1 MDPRDGA
8 ANGAAQPCPTDTW
21 WVELSENFM
30 TEAFVFDALR
40 TPRGK
45 GKKDG
50 SLYEVKPVNLL
61 AGLLGELQRRN
72 GFDTAQVD
80 DVVMGVVSPV
90 GDQGAVL
97 AKVAALKAGWDYR
110 CAGVQI
116 NRFCASGLEAV
127 NLAAQKVRSGWEDLV
142 VAGGVES
149 MSRVPIGSDGGAWA
163 MDPETNSQT
172 LFVPQG
178 IGADLIA
185 TLEGFSR
192 EDLDAFALESQRR
205 ATKARAAG
213 YFAHSLVPVKDF
225 LGQTI
230 LDHDEFIKPHTTLA
244 GLGSLK
250 SAFEQMGAM
259 GFDAVALTRYP
270 QVERINHVHH
280 AGNSSGIVDGAAAV
294 LIGSEAAG
302 KTHGFTPR
310 ARIVAAALSGA
321 DPTIM
326 LTGPMPAARKALA
339 KAGMTIDQID
349 LFEVN
354 EAFAAVPMKFMQ
366 ELGVPHEKVNVNGGA
381 IAMGHPL
388 GATGAMILNTLID
401 ELHRRKLCFG
411 LATLCVGGGMGI
423 ATIVERI

>member
-1 MDPRDGA
+1 MMPHIFTKSRTEFTKGSLA
-8 ANGAAQPCPTDTW
+8 
-21 WVELSENFM
+21 M
-30 TEAFVFDALR
+30 TEAFVYDAIR

-50 SLYEVKPVNLL
+50 SLYEVKPVTLL
-61 AGLLGELQRRN
+61 AGVLTELQRRN
-72 GFDTAQVD
+72 DLDTSQVD

-90 GDQGAVL
+90 GEQGSVI
-97 AKVAALKAGWDYR
+97 AKVAALRAGWDFR
-110 CAGVQI
+110 CAGVQL

-149 MSRVPIGSDGGAWA
+149 MSRVPLGSDGGAWA
-163 MDPETNSQT
+163 QDPETNSAT
-172 LFVPQG
+172 GFVPQG

-185 TLEGFSR
+185 TLDGFSR
-192 EDLDAFALESQRR
+192 SDVDAFALQSQQ
-205 ATKARAAG
+205 RAAAARTSG
-213 YFAHSLVPVKDF
+213 FFAGSMIPVTDF

-230 LDHDEFIKPHTTLA
+230 LDQDEFIKPHTTMEGLA
-244 GLGSLK
+244 ALK
-250 SAFEQMGAM
+250 PSFGEMGAM

-270 QVERINHVHH
+270 QVERIHHVHH
-280 AGNSSGIVDGAAAV
+280 AGNASGIVDGAAAV
-294 LIGSEAAG
+294 LVGSEAAG
-302 KTHGFTPR
+302 RTHGFTPR
-310 ARIVAAALSGA
+310 ARIVAAAVSGA

-326 LTGPMPAARKALA
+326 LTGPMPATRKALA
-339 KAGMTIDQID
+339 KAGLTIDDID

-354 EAFAAVPMKFMQ
+354 EAFAAVPLRFMR
-366 ELGVPHEKVNVNGGA
+366 EMGVPHDKVNVNGGA

-401 ELHRRKLCFG
+401 ELHRRKLRYG

>member
-1 MDPRDGA
+1 MNILQEPLTRFSA
-8 ANGAAQPCPTDTW
+8 PFLRKAT
-21 WVELSENFM
+21 M
-30 TEAFVFDALR
+30 IEAFIYDAIR

-50 SLYEVKPVNLL
+50 SLYEVKPINLL
-61 AGLLGELQRRN
+61 AGVLTELQRRN
-72 GFDTAQVD
+72 GFDTAAID

-90 GDQGAVL
+90 GEQGAVI
-97 AKVAALKAGWDYR
+97 AKVAALKAGWDFR
-110 CAGVQI
+110 ASGVQI
-116 NRFCASGLEAV
+116 NRFCASGLDAV

-149 MSRVPIGSDGGAWA
+149 MSRVPLGSDGGAWA
-163 MDPETNSQT
+163 QDPETNSAT

-178 IGADLIA
+178 VGADLIA
-185 TLEGFSR
+185 TMEGFSR
-192 EDLDAFALESQRR
+192 ADVDAFALESQRR
-205 ATKARAAG
+205 ATTARQAG
-213 YFAHSLVPVKDF
+213 YFAHSLVPVTDS

-230 LDHDEFIKPHTTLA
+230 LAQDEFIKPHTTLE
-244 GLGSLK
+244 GLASLK
-250 SAFEQMGAM
+250 PAFKQLGAM
-259 GFDAVALTRYP
+259 GFDSVALTRYP

-294 LIGSEAAG
+294 LVGSEAAG
-302 KTHGFTPR
+302 KTHDLTPR

-354 EAFAAVPMKFMQ
+354 EAFAAVVMRFMKEMK
-366 ELGVPHEKVNVNGGA
+366 VPHEKVNVNGGA

-388 GATGAMILNTLID
+388 GATGAMILGTLVD
-401 ELHRRKLCFG
+401 ELHRRKLRYG
-411 LATLCVGGGMGI
+411 MATLCVGGGMGI
-423 ATIVERI
+423 ATIVERL

>member
-1 MDPRDGA
+1 MS
-8 ANGAAQPCPTDTW
+8 Q
-21 WVELSENFM
+21 
-30 TEAFVFDALR
+30 AFIYDAIR

-50 SLYEVKPVNLL
+50 SLYEVKPINLL
-61 AGLLGELQRRN
+61 AGLLAELQRRN
-72 GFDTAQVD
+72 DLDTAAVD

-90 GDQGAVL
+90 GEQGSVI
-97 AKVAALKAGWDYR
+97 AKVAALKAGWDWQ
-110 CAGVQI
+110 CAGVQL

-127 NLAAQKVRSGWEDLV
+127 NMAAMKVRSGWEELV

-149 MSRVPIGSDGGAWA
+149 MSRVPIGADGGAWA
-163 MDPETNSQT
+163 QDPETNSAT

-185 TLEGFSR
+185 TLNGFSR
-192 EDLDAFALESQRR
+192 QDVDAFALESQRR
-205 ATKARAAG
+205 ATAARAAG
-213 YFAHSLVPVKDF
+213 HFERSVVPVRDT
-225 LGQTI
+225 LGQVI
-230 LDHDEFIKPHTTLA
+230 LAQDEFIKPNTTLA
-244 GLGSLK
+244 GLAALK
-250 SAFEQMGAM
+250 PSFAELGAL
-259 GFDAVALTRYP
+259 GFDAVALQRYP
-270 QVERINHVHH
+270 QVEHIDHVHH

-302 KTHGFTPR
+302 RTHGFTPR

-326 LTGPMPAARKALA
+326 LTGPMPATRKALA

-354 EAFAAVPMKFMQ
+354 EAFAAVPLRFMQ
-366 ELGVPHEKVNVNGGA
+366 EMGVPHERLNVNGGA

-388 GATGAMILNTLID
+388 GATGAMILNTLVD
-401 ELHRRKLCFG
+401 ELHRRQLRYG

-423 ATIVERI
+423 ATIVERV

>member
-1 MDPRDGA
+1 
-8 ANGAAQPCPTDTW
+8 
-21 WVELSENFM
+21 M
-30 TEAFVFDALR
+30 TEAYVYDAIR

-50 SLYEVKPVNLL
+50 SLFEVKPINLL
-61 AGLLGELQRRN
+61 AGLLTDLQQRHQ
-72 GFDTAQVD
+72 FDTAQVD

-90 GDQGAVL
+90 GEQGSVI
-97 AKVAALKAGWDYR
+97 AKVAALKAGWDFQ

-127 NLAAQKVRSGWEDLV
+127 NMAAQKVRSGWEDLV

-149 MSRVPIGSDGGAWA
+149 MSRVPIASDGGAWA
-163 MDPETNSQT
+163 QDPETNLQT
-172 LFVPQG
+172 AFVPQG

-192 EDLDAFALESQRR
+192 HDVDSYAMESQRR
-205 ATKARAAG
+205 AAYAQAQG
-213 YFAHSLVPVKDF
+213 YFDRSVIAVHDAVGNV
-225 LGQTI
+225 I
-230 LDHDEFIKPHTTLA
+230 LDKDEFIKPRTTLEGLA
-244 GLGSLK
+244 GLK
-250 SAFEQMGAM
+250 PAFEQMGAM
-259 GFDAVALTRYP
+259 GYDQIALTRYP
-270 QVERINHVHH
+270 QVERIAHVHH

-294 LIGSEAAG
+294 LIGSEAAA
-302 KTHGFTPR
+302 KRHHLTPR

-339 KAGMTIDQID
+339 KAGMTMDQID
-349 LFEVN
+349 LVEIN
-354 EAFAAVPMKFMQ
+354 EAFAAVAMRFMKEMK
-366 ELGVPHEKVNVNGGA
+366 VPHEKTNVNGGA

-388 GATGAMILNTLID
+388 GATGAMILGTLID
-401 ELHRRKLCFG
+401 ELHRRNLRYG
-411 LATLCVGGGMGI
+411 MATLCVGGGMGI